1 LELVLLPLRS
11 GRVLPMALGAA
22 LAVAC
27 GGSTPPPAA
36 PASAAAPAAP
46 ASAAAPVEHQSAE
59 SAAATAGQGTGS
71 SASSDPAQT
80 APAKAAKTAADK
92 SDAKAKGAD
101 SALSKGDADK
111 PPPPLPKGTT
121 VLHIGDSFAG
131 ALGIELDKQLKAQGV
146 RGILRYKT
154 ASYIPEWAY
163 KGKVRQ
169 YVAQYKPDLVL
180 ITLGAN
186 ELEIVK
192 PEQRIHAIKK
202 LVGELGGRP
211 CVWVGVPLWS
221 GAHNDLLDVI
231 RDNAGPCRFLDST
244 RLFPDMPRVHDHIH
258 PTMNARHEWAKR
270 VIQWLAGER
279 VPDGDKPWALKPAP
293 ANPLPL
299 ADAPP
304 KKK

>member
-1 LELVLLPLRS
+1 MELVLLPLRRS
-11 GRVLPMALGAA
+11 LPLALGAA
-22 LAVAC
+22 LTAAC
-27 GGSTPPPAA
+27 GGATPAAAAPTSAEAA
-36 PASAAAPAAP
+36 PAL
-46 ASAAAPVEHQSAE
+46 VEHQSAE
-59 SAAATAGQGTGS
+59 STAGAGQGTAAPIKS
-71 SASSDPAQT
+71 TPRTPA
-80 APAKAAKTAADK
+80 AARAAKAAKAADTTDK
-92 SDAKAKGAD
+92 TDPAKADNK
-101 SALSKGDADK
+101 SAQQDADT

-186 ELEIVK
+186 ELKIVK

-279 VPDGDKPWALKPAP
+279 VPDGDKPWQLKPAP